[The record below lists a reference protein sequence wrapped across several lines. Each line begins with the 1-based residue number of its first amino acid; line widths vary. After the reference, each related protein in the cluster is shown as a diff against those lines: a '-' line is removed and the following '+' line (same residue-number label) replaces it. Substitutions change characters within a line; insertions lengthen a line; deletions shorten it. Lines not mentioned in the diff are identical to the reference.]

1 MSAAE
6 ELLAY
11 QPEAGWEELV
21 AGEAFGYRP
30 MFVSGDPEG
39 DRIRVRYFVH
49 RDDRR
54 LMCKAWF
61 GHGSQ
66 GPPGHAH
73 GGSISAL
80 LDESMGFAAWVA
92 GNMVVAAQLNINFRN
107 MVPIDQIST
116 CEAWVEDVQG
126 RKVMTRSRLFSQNGV
141 TCSDGTALFLKLT
154 AEQFGMASMKADD
167 LLKSEP
173 EDEV

>member
-1 MSAAE
+1 MSAAD

-11 QPEAGWEELV
+11 QPEAGWEELI
-21 AGEAFGYRP
+21 ASEAFGYRP

-49 RDDRR
+49 GEERR

-61 GHGSQ
+61 GQGSQ

-92 GNMVVAAQLNINFRN
+92 GHMVVAAHLNINFRK
-107 MVPIDQIST
+107 MVPIDELST
-116 CEAWVEDVQG
+116 CEAWVEEVQG
-126 RKVMTRSRLFSQNGV
+126 RKITTRSRLFSQDGV

-154 AEQFGMASMKADD
+154 AEQFGMAKEKYGE
-167 LLKSEP
+167 LQQTKQE
-173 EDEV
+173 